1 MTVLAANLHLSLV
14 LLDHLGL
21 GHLEE
26 TGVGGV
32 GHERTGLTEGVKRVD
47 RVIEPGSTCR
57 RHRIAGRGSVERILC
72 AAARFLLLGR
82 ELVEPIGRGLTERL
96 ERLGGP
102 VRGGVGASE
111 PCADRTR
118 VVTRAGKIER
128 RAERFDGVS
137 RTSELHEAVTK
148 LGQGRRGR
156 RVRAVDRRL
165 AKRRARLGNAV
176 QSKERPAQAELRLVR
191 GGIGAVL
198 ERLGEA
204 PDYRFSLANER
215 TFLAW
220 IRTALGFL
228 AAGVGLDQLAP
239 DFATPLIR
247 EVLALLLCLI
257 AGVLAIY
264 GYLRWLRNEKAMRL
278 KQDLPYTRGLIIIS
292 TILLMVAGVVM
303 LLVLYAG

>member
-1 MTVLAANLHLSLV
+1 MNIS
-14 LLDHLGL
+14 
-21 GHLEE
+21 
-26 TGVGGV
+26 
-32 GHERTGLTEGVKRVD
+32 
-47 RVIEPGSTCR
+47 
-57 RHRIAGRGSVERILC
+57 
-72 AAARFLLLGR
+72 
-82 ELVEPIGRGLTERL
+82 
-96 ERLGGP
+96 
-102 VRGGVGASE
+102 
-111 PCADRTR
+111 
-118 VVTRAGKIER
+118 
-128 RAERFDGVS
+128 
-137 RTSELHEAVTK
+137 
-148 LGQGRRGR
+148 
-156 RVRAVDRRL
+156 
-165 AKRRARLGNAV
+165 
-176 QSKERPAQAELRLVR
+176 
-191 GGIGAVL
+191 
-198 ERLGEA
+198 RLGEA

-278 KQDLPYTRGLIIIS
+278 KQDLPCTRGLLIIS